1 MPFFQHSFGTQHLD
15 GAVDRLDFL
24 NAAFFGNR
32 ASGRIRNS
40 GVPVAVHCNATI
52 HSEIAR
58 GESHAENLIVHL
70 KKASGVPSSRLHRS
84 FLPSFLM
91 LDAFVTVPSFGDW

>member
-15 GAVDRLDFL
+15 GAVDCLDFL
-24 NAAFFGNR
+24 NAAFLCNR

-40 GVPVAVHCNATI
+40 GFPVAVHCNAAV
-52 HSEIAR
+52 HSEIAWR
-58 GESHAENLIVHL
+58 ESHAENLIVHL
-70 KKASGVPSSRLHRS
+70 KKASGLPSSRLHRS

-91 LDAFVTVPSFGDW
+91 FDTFVTVASFGDW